1 MPMANLCRIF
11 VLKKYGGAFRKG
23 THGNTLF
30 TCRTN
35 RKASEK
41 DSAPGNLI
49 PVSTAFLLYPK
60 KPFSGEERIS
70 TPLPVWKGST
80 ITEISQIC
88 IFPGCSTIPENR
100 PSPRNGFGPSAT
112 NFTAKKALMAKAMG
126 KKKIRAS
133 WVHGM

>member
-80 ITEISQIC
+80 ITEISPIC
-88 IFPGCSTIPENR
+88 RSEAHTSELQSLMRTSYAVFCLQKKHNSTH
-100 PSPRNGFGPSAT
+100 
-112 NFTAKKALMAKAMG
+112 G
-126 KKKIRAS
+126 KHTSNI
-133 WVHGM
+133 